1 MKELVDFSEE
11 GEEAIF
17 KSIFNKRDLCYLGA
31 EAEVGVRAKSKI
43 FKSFLFGSV
52 FLYNIYIYIYNIL
65 IHICQQIP
73 VEC

>member
-17 KSIFNKRDLCYLGA
+17 KSIFSKSDLCYLGA

-43 FKSFLFGSV
+43 FKSFRFGSV
-52 FLYNIYIYIYNIL
+52 FYIIYIIF
-65 IHICQQIP
+65 
-73 VEC
+73 

>member
-17 KSIFNKRDLCYLGA
+17 KSIFSKRDLCYLGA

-43 FKSFLFGSV
+43 FKSFRFGSV
-52 FLYNIYIYIYNIL
+52 FLYNIYIIF
-65 IHICQQIP
+65 
-73 VEC
+73 